1 VLFWSITVTRYLLVA
16 LAALFLSI
24 IISFLTIQ
32 LFIPADEN
40 PVIGGLFWLFALLV
54 EGTLLVP
61 LNVAITAE
69 LVERKVQERRFSWSK
84 AGGRFLVAIPIAIG
98 PVYIAWFVVITAEH
112 RRPAHWLQM
121 AILASCVSA
130 VFAYLALRIRKQP
143 MQPLP

>member
-1 VLFWSITVTRYLLVA
+1 VA

-69 LVERKVQERRFSWSK
+69 LVERRVSTSLRPVFMEFSEYFHLS
-84 AGGRFLVAIPIAIG
+84 
-98 PVYIAWFVVITAEH
+98 
-112 RRPAHWLQM
+112 
-121 AILASCVSA
+121 
-130 VFAYLALRIRKQP
+130 
-143 MQPLP
+143 